1 MLGIEKRVRSL
12 YGEDVG
18 ENRILTFSFGN
29 LLIVVALALSVIALL
44 MSLNLY
50 SAQGTDTSALEK
62 SVAAAQ
68 ANLTALQAKVGALE
82 GKAASAQDM
91 VVNAMISD
99 VAQSAGYLARQPL
112 TEEQKKALREALAPL
127 VQ

>member
-1 MLGIEKRVRSL
+1 MSISMANFLTIIALGLGIV
-12 YGEDVG
+12 
-18 ENRILTFSFGN
+18 
-29 LLIVVALALSVIALL
+29 ALL

-50 SAQGTDTSALEK
+50 ATTGTDGTLEK
-62 SVAAAQ
+62 SVAGVQ
-68 ANLTALQAKVGALE
+68 AELKALQAKVGALE
-82 GKAASAQDM
+82 GKASAAQDM
-91 VVNAMISD
+91 VVKAMISD